1 MATMTE
7 PKADSEIQQD
17 VLRELR
23 WDTRVKETEVGVEVD
38 HGVVTLTGGVDSY
51 AKKLAAREAA
61 HRVAGVLD
69 VADDIQVR
77 IPGIMVRSDT
87 DIARAVRLALEW
99 DVFIPDT
106 KIRSTVSDGWVT
118 LEGNVDS
125 LVDRDDSERAVL
137 RLQGV
142 RGVINNIA
150 VRAHKAESK
159 EIRKSIEETLERRA
173 DREADRIS
181 VEVQNGRV
189 VLEGRVHSWPEKEAI
204 LGSVRHAPGVQAV
217 SDKLRIEPYF

>member
-7 PKADSEIQQD
+7 PKADAEIQQD

-38 HGVVTLTGGVDSY
+38 RGVVTLTGDVDSY

-69 VADDIQVR
+69 VADDIEVR

-87 DIARAVRLALEW
+87 DVARAVRLALEW
-99 DVFIPDT
+99 DVFIPDS
-106 KIRSTVSDGWVT
+106 KIRSTVSNGWVT

-125 LVDRDDSERAVL
+125 LVDRDDAERAVL

-142 RGVINNIA
+142 RGVINN
-150 VRAHKAESK
+150 VTVKARKAASK
-159 EIRKSIEETLERRA
+159 EVRQAIEDTLERRA

-181 VEVQNGRV
+181 VEVEDGRV